1 MKPDGPASN
10 DQIRLRP
17 VRDADRQELVRFMA
31 SLNETES
38 AYQPDRALGLE
49 AADSHLA
56 YLEGL
61 VETQEG
67 FITVAEG
74 EDGLLGFLVAM
85 VEAEEGT
92 YIVPEARCFGYVS
105 DLFVAP
111 SARGKGVAR
120 ALMADAEACFRE
132 KGLTNVRVFALADN
146 KAAVATYEA
155 LGYAPMDVL
164 LKKDL

>member
-1 MKPDGPASN
+1 MKPDRPASN
-10 DQIRLRP
+10 DQIHLRP
-17 VRDADRQELVRFMA
+17 ARAADRPELVCFMA

-38 AYQPDRALGLE
+38 AYQADRALGE
-49 AADSHLA
+49 AAADSHLA

-67 FITVAEG
+67 FITVAVG
-74 EDGLLGFLVAM
+74 GDRLVGFLVAM
-85 VEAEEGT
+85 VEAEDGT

-111 SARGKGVAR
+111 AARGKGIAR
-120 ALMADAEACFRE
+120 ALMADAEARFRAQ
-132 KGLTNVRVFALADN
+132 GLTNARVCALVDN
-146 KAAVATYEA
+146 KAAVAAYEA

-164 LKKDL
+164 LKKEL